1 MNVLVVDDE
10 AEIVEEVCGFLR
22 RRGFSPIAA
31 SGVDSARSILEGSG
45 DIDIVLTD
53 MRMPP
58 GSGLEVLRASVG
70 HVSRPAMLVMT
81 GQATDEETAEAL
93 RVGAASILPKP
104 VSLRGVLE
112 ALKKVEQDRTAGA
125 ASSEPKR

>member
-22 RRGFSPIAA
+22 RRGFEPIAA
-31 SGVDSARSILEGSG
+31 NGVEAARSALEGQSQV
-45 DIDIVLTD
+45 DIVLTD

-58 GSGLEVLRASVG
+58 GSGLEVLKASVA
-70 HVSRPAMLVMT
+70 HASRPAMLVMT
-81 GQATDEETAEAL
+81 GQATDEETREAL

-104 VSLRGVLE
+104 LSLRAVLE
-112 ALKKVEQDRTAGA
+112 ALRKIERDRGTA
-125 ASSEPKR
+125 